1 MFFDQGTPD
10 TSVYMIAGY
19 SIFFVIAI
27 IYLASLLI
35 RSRNL
40 HRDLDT
46 LESLQEEKQAPAP
59 ASAPAAAA
67 ARAKPASAKAV
78 KPGPARKKTARKTA
92 KSR

>member
-1 MFFDQGTPD
+1 MFFDQATPD

-19 SIFFVIAI
+19 SIFFVISI

-35 RSRNL
+35 RTRNL

-46 LESLQEEKQAPAP
+46 LESLQQEKQAPSP
-59 ASAPAAAA
+59 VPAPAASAA
-67 ARAKPASAKAV
+67 KAKPASPKAV
-78 KPGPARKKTARKTA
+78 KPGPSRKKPARKTA